1 MSAPGEPAGRLAPA
15 SQDSAA
21 GLASV
26 TSELRQILA
35 TITGTSEPLGA
46 GASTPLL
53 RDGIG
58 LDSLGG
64 TVLLMQV
71 KRRFGVDVA
80 GEDLN
85 LDALATLGTLAAF
98 VHEAASRRAG
108 KAKRSV
114 AG

>member
-15 SQDSAA
+15 SPDNAA
-21 GLASV
+21 GLAGV

-35 TITGTSEPLGA
+35 TITGTTEPLGA
-46 GASTPLL
+46 SGSTPLL

-64 TVLLMQV
+64 TMLLLQV
-71 KRRFGVDVA
+71 KQRFGVDVA
-80 GEDLN
+80 DEDLN

-98 VHEAASRRAG
+98 VHDAASRPAG
-108 KAKRSV
+108 NA
-114 AG
+114 